1 MADSNAETRPNI
13 QWWALAAAL
22 AVAAAIALG
31 AFGHGPRKLGL
42 FAIGIALGITLYHA
56 AFGFTGAWRRAMVSR
71 DLSGIAAQLIML
83 AIAIVAFAPGLEQGE
98 LLGRKVS
105 GSVAPVG
112 LSMIFGAFLFGI
124 GMQLGNGCASGTL
137 FGAGGGS
144 LRMVLVLIFFCAG
157 AFWGSLDLH
166 WWRELPGI
174 GRVSLGESMGWE
186 LAVGFELVALLAIWL
201 GLRAFVGRA
210 ERRLWPVGGMRR
222 EAWLRGPWPL
232 LLAAALLAGL
242 NWLTLA
248 TAGHAWSIT
257 WGFSL
262 WAAKVAAALGWDPAS
277 SPFWDSGFQ
286 ARALAGPL
294 LRDTVSLMNFGLLL
308 GAFAAA
314 SLAGAM
320 RPSPRIPLRPLLAA
334 VVGGLAM
341 GYGARLAYG
350 CNIGALFSGIAS
362 GSLHGWVWL
371 LAAIPGNALGIWLR
385 PAFGLP
391 R

>member
-1 MADSNAETRPNI
+1 MAESSAESRPDI

-22 AVAAAIALG
+22 AVAAAIAFG
-31 AFGHGPRKLGL
+31 SFGHGPRKLGL
-42 FAIGIALGITLYHA
+42 FAIGIALGVTLYHA

-71 DLSGIAAQLIML
+71 DLSGVAAQLLML

-98 LLGRKVS
+98 LFGRKVS
-105 GSVAPVG
+105 GAVAPVG
-112 LSMIFGAFLFGI
+112 LSMVFGAFLFGI

-137 FGAGGGS
+137 FAAGGGS
-144 LRMVLVLIFFCAG
+144 LRMVLVLVFFCAG

-174 GRVSLGESMGWE
+174 GAVSLGKELGWE
-186 LAVGFELVALLAIWL
+186 LAVNLELVALLVIWL
-201 GLRAFVGRA
+201 LLRAFVGRA
-210 ERRLWPVGGMRR
+210 ERPLWPAGGMPRR
-222 EAWLRGPWPL
+222 TWLCGPWPL

-262 WAAKVAAALGWDPAS
+262 WAAKVAAALAWDPMS

-320 RPSPRIPLRPLLAA
+320 RPSPHIPLRPLLAA

-371 LAAIPGNALGIWLR
+371 FAAIPGNAIGIWLR
-385 PAFGLP
+385 PTFGLA